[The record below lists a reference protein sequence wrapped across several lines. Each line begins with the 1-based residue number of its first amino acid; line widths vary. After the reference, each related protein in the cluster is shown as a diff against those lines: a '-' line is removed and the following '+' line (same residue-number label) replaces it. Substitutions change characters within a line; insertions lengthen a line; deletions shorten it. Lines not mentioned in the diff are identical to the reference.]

1 MSAET
6 SRNRG
11 KSRYRVTRSFFARLG
26 IIFTLP
32 ALAMYSFPGALAM
45 KRLALAV
52 VILVVCGTT
61 ALAQTA
67 PAPGAQTAVPDPHP
81 YTMLYVFGDSYSD
94 SGSGYR
100 DTNGP
105 TAVAVLAQR
114 LGIPFTWYGD
124 PDSKGKGLNFAI
136 SGAGSGAGN
145 GRRYPTGEMLGIGMK
160 NQVDN
165 FVAFSKTKDIPPIDA
180 ANTMFFFAGGLNDR
194 GARLPGCPAPVRTL
208 PAPAAQ
214 TPAPAA
220 QAPPAPVAQAQPTPM
235 PVAGCEP
242 GSYTRTNI
250 EDEIETLYAI
260 GARRFMVALLPTKIP
275 QFASAGVQFNPDLAR
290 IPAEELA
297 KHADIR
303 IATSNWGLFLDEVFT
318 NPAKYGITDTKSPC
332 AGRNIH
338 HEDTTPCAAPDAHF
352 FYHEGHPS
360 AAVHRAVGEM
370 LYTEATT
377 KAP

>member
-1 MSAET
+1 M
-6 SRNRG
+6 
-11 KSRYRVTRSFFARLG
+11 
-26 IIFTLP
+26 
-32 ALAMYSFPGALAM
+32 M
-45 KRLALAV
+45 KRLALATV
-52 VILVVCGTT
+52 TLLVCATT

-67 PAPGAQTAVPDPHP
+67 PAPSAQPSAPNPHP

-94 SGSGYR
+94 SGSGYL

-124 PDSKGKGLNFAI
+124 PNSKGKGLNFAI
-136 SGAGSGAGN
+136 SGAGSGAGA

-165 FVAFSKTKDIPPIDA
+165 FAAFTKTNDIPKIDPD
-180 ANTMFFFAGGLNDR
+180 NTMFFVAGGLNDR
-194 GARLPGCPAPVRTL
+194 GKPDGT
-208 PAPAAQ
+208 
-214 TPAPAA
+214 
-220 QAPPAPVAQAQPTPM
+220 
-235 PVAGCEP
+235 
-242 GSYTRTNI
+242 TRTSI
-250 EDEIETLYAI
+250 EGEIDELYDL
-260 GARRFMVALLPTKIP
+260 GARRFMVALLPTKIR
-275 QFASAGVQFNPDLAR
+275 QFASAGTMFNPELAK

-297 KHADIR
+297 KHPDIR
-303 IATSNWGLFLDEVFT
+303 IANSNWGAFLDEVMT
-318 NPAKYGITDTKSPC
+318 NPAKYGITDTTSPC

-360 AAVHRAVGEM
+360 AAVHRAVGDM

>member
-1 MSAET
+1 
-6 SRNRG
+6 
-11 KSRYRVTRSFFARLG
+11 
-26 IIFTLP
+26 
-32 ALAMYSFPGALAM
+32 
-45 KRLALAV
+45 
-52 VILVVCGTT
+52 
-61 ALAQTA
+61 
-67 PAPGAQTAVPDPHP
+67 
-81 YTMLYVFGDSYSD
+81 MLYVFGDSYSD

-114 LGIPFTWYGD
+114 LGIPFTYYGD
-124 PDSKGKGLNFAI
+124 PNSAGKGLNFAI

-145 GRRYPTGEMLGIGMK
+145 GRRYPTGQMLGIGMK

-194 GARLPGCPAPVRTL
+194 GAHLPGCPAPVRML
-208 PAPAAQ
+208 RAPAAQ
-214 TPAPAA
+214 TPAPAGQAPAPAA
-220 QAPPAPVAQAQPTPM
+220 QASPAPVAQPQSTAAPP
-235 PVAGCEP
+235 AGCEQ

-260 GARRFMVALLPTKIP
+260 GGRRFTVALLPTKIP
-275 QFASAGVQFNPDLAR
+275 QFASAGTMFNPELSK

-297 KHADIR
+297 KHPDIHVA
-303 IATSNWGLFLDEVFT
+303 ISNWGLFLDEVFT

-332 AGRNIH
+332 AGRDIH
-338 HEDTTPCAAPDAHF
+338 HEDTTPCPAPDAHF

-360 AAVHRAVGEM
+360 AAVHRAVGDM

>member
-1 MSAET
+1 M
-6 SRNRG
+6 
-11 KSRYRVTRSFFARLG
+11 
-26 IIFTLP
+26 
-32 ALAMYSFPGALAM
+32 M
-45 KRLALAV
+45 KRLALAAATL
-52 VILVVCGTT
+52 LVCATT

-67 PAPGAQTAVPDPHP
+67 PAPSAQPSAPNPHP

-94 SGSGYR
+94 SGSGYL

-124 PDSKGKGLNFAI
+124 PNSIGKGLNFAI
-136 SGAGSGAGN
+136 SGAGSGAGA

-165 FVAFSKTKDIPPIDA
+165 FVAFTRTNDIPKIDPE
-180 ANTMFFFAGGLNDR
+180 NTMFFFAGGLNDR
-194 GARLPGCPAPVRTL
+194 GAYLPGCPSPALHAL
-208 PAPAAQ
+208 PETTSPS
-214 TPAPAA
+214 
-220 QAPPAPVAQAQPTPM
+220 APPATCAV
-235 PVAGCEP
+235 
-242 GSYTRTNI
+242 GSFTRTNI
-250 EDEIETLYAI
+250 EAEIDELYDL
-260 GARRFMVALLPTKIP
+260 GARRFMVALLPTKIR
-275 QFASAGVQFNPDLAR
+275 QFASAGTMFNP
-290 IPAEELA
+290 ELA
-297 KHADIR
+297 KIPDEERAKHPDIR
-303 IATSNWGLFLDEVFT
+303 IANSNWGGFLDEVMT
-318 NPAKYGITDTKSPC
+318 NPAKYGITDTTSPC

-360 AAVHRAVGEM
+360 AAVHRAVGDM